1 MSKYL
6 ETKKGSL
13 EDMVAGVTEG
23 KQSEDYKQLFKKEL
37 EKTGKGVGS
46 MSDVEKKAFFNNIDK
61 KHKAKNEGSKEI
73 QTKNMRTTP
82 GEGTGAVG
90 GPKLNDTSVKKSLKA
105 SHCSESVEESAASDQ
120 AKSMGL
126 TYLKFGRYGK
136 NGTVTHK
143 SDGGALRK
151 FDPKTGKL
159 GDKEK
164 PKFKKMSV
172 ADVNVDDIKGNELK
186 IPSVANPS
194 ELVRGLKDKY
204 GDKYKVTN
212 GPTSVTI
219 TKNKSDDTTSLSSKE
234 TEQEVQKLKDKIGLY
249 KKDGSPSAGK
259 LKSLI
264 QYKVRSQSGAG
275 DNLGFIEYE
284 YKGSDTLEM
293 DADEPDELVKVL
305 KKKFGDYLDIKD
317 DGMSTVTAKVKN
329 FDSVKEDMKEED
341 NSLVSQVAKEISKRA
356 LKEGGVKD
364 FLMDVEDD
372 AAHMSLNDLIK
383 KYYNQMGLSAQDLKK
398 IFYRVN
404 ESANEELTAG
414 QKKLPPALQK
424 AIKDKED
431 KKSIKASHCSEET
444 EEEEKTIEQTIHDV
458 WNNAAAEEEKREE
471 EAKYYKTEE
480 KKSITEEKI
489 KCPNCGHMND
499 ADAQK
504 CSNCGASLKSESKDS
519 NKKKTMTGSPA
530 TKVDTTP
537 EVEYE
542 H

>member
-37 EKTGKGVGS
+37 EKTGKGIGS
-46 MSDVEKKAFFNNIDK
+46 MSDMEKKSFFNKIDK
-61 KHKAKNEGSKEI
+61 KHSAKNEGSKEV
-73 QTKNMRTTP
+73 QQKNVRTSP
-82 GEGTGAVG
+82 GEGTGAAG
-90 GPKLNDTSVKKSLKA
+90 GPKLK
-105 SHCSESVEESAASDQ
+105 ESVE
-120 AKSMGL
+120 
-126 TYLKFGRYGK
+126 
-136 NGTVTHK
+136 
-143 SDGGALRK
+143 
-151 FDPKTGKL
+151 
-159 GDKEK
+159 
-164 PKFKKMSV
+164 
-172 ADVNVDDIKGNELK
+172 
-186 IPSVANPS
+186 
-194 ELVRGLKDKY
+194 
-204 GDKYKVTN
+204 
-212 GPTSVTI
+212 
-219 TKNKSDDTTSLSSKE
+219 
-234 TEQEVQKLKDKIGLY
+234 
-249 KKDGSPSAGK
+249 
-259 LKSLI
+259 
-264 QYKVRSQSGAG
+264 
-275 DNLGFIEYE
+275 
-284 YKGSDTLEM
+284 LE
-293 DADEPDELVKVL
+293 
-305 KKKFGDYLDIKD
+305 
-317 DGMSTVTAKVKN
+317 
-329 FDSVKEDMKEED
+329 
-341 NSLVSQVAKEISKRA
+341 
-356 LKEGGVKD
+356 EGGVKD

-444 EEEEKTIEQTIHDV
+444 EEEEKTIEQTIYDV
-458 WNNAAAEEEKREE
+458 WNNAAAEEDKRES

-499 ADAQK
+499 ADAHK
-504 CSNCGASLKSESKDS
+504 CSNCGASLKSEEKDG
-519 NKKKTMTGSPA
+519 KKKAMTGSPA